1 MKKSDFIAI
10 AGILLFAV
18 TFAVDRLIK
27 PMSATLYIVLVAVSM
42 VLLIVGAI
50 VSRKN
55 HRGGVQQKEG
65 AAMKIRCV
73 WEHNGGDTLLYAVD
87 LPGAYARGDSKEA
100 ALEKMRREIPSFL
113 RWAGCSRAGGT
124 QGRGAAARPQGA
136 YPGRP

>member
-50 VSRKN
+50 VSRNN
-55 HRGGVQQKEG
+55 HR
-65 AAMKIRCV
+65 
-73 WEHNGGDTLLYAVD
+73 
-87 LPGAYARGDSKEA
+87 
-100 ALEKMRREIPSFL
+100 
-113 RWAGCSRAGGT
+113 
-124 QGRGAAARPQGA
+124 
-136 YPGRP
+136 

>member
-55 HRGGVQQKEG
+55 HRV
-65 AAMKIRCV
+65 RSLF
-73 WEHNGGDTLLYAVD
+73 LLFD
-87 LPGAYARGDSKEA
+87 RL
-100 ALEKMRREIPSFL
+100 
-113 RWAGCSRAGGT
+113 
-124 QGRGAAARPQGA
+124 
-136 YPGRP
+136 